1 MEEKTVTCDGD
12 SQQQEDK
19 QKISSTYNNG
29 SDGNHPSAV
38 ECLRL
43 KNNLMEILEEL
54 KMRRIND
61 KENEERIKKADQEKY
76 DLSRKCEAETQKL
89 NESKEQFQKQIQDA
103 DRKCRER
110 LSQTEEQLK
119 QQKVFKDCTEKE
131 INGLKDEIRNLE
143 VVKYTLEKDLKE
155 QERKLQLHVQSS
167 EQHLNQLTETEHRF
181 KALQLQCKQLS
192 EAQAQLEDSVQHAVR
207 HNQALL
213 YINEHQKCILNEEKH
228 HVSSLQSQL
237 LEVKSH
243 LQKKPDETSL
253 QQYQMEIASLN
264 QKIERLKAEK
274 EGSSKEINEC
284 AAKYEKVSQLLQNT
298 HKLLEHQIE
307 IAEIHKKNASQQ
319 KTLIQQQ
326 QGELAEVK
334 GELEEVKDKALLL
347 RDQHKEEAEEWR
359 KKTSQLQN
367 ELSEIKEDLE
377 EQKKRCAD
385 LEDLNTTWSNQ
396 NIQLTEQL
404 QFTKEQL
411 NKPRQDQILQTE
423 LCLMKMVENESQ
435 VEVIS
440 TDSSV
445 QTMSVPQRTNSTQ
458 TPAPELTVSK
468 TQTNNPAL
476 ANSSSQTERVEI
488 QSVSVQAEI
497 IKYNSKERLF
507 CQSLS
512 SANRSCKSVG
522 QQPPVEV
529 KTLCSQ
535 SNAVTLSDSQ
545 TLQISVSQS
554 DSQLSAVTSQSMQTE
569 PDQLQNPNCQHTSE
583 YIDLAKTEDVNQRET
598 AQQLPENGTL
608 GENQENITNRS
619 QVIQSYAIRRQSFQL
634 LENTTSD
641 EDKSIDQVTPV
652 FKGVVDD
659 KTSLICDKSMS
670 TETLKHHS
678 EMETD
683 NLTKELL
690 QNQVTHTETSEASTV
705 KIDVH
710 PTPSLATPI
719 DRDQVSCDGL
729 VVSRQDANDPAIDS
743 TVPNDP
749 DKSCVS
755 PRSPGGS
762 RLKLS
767 LSRPKTLLT
776 TPYLKSKEEDDVGR
790 EACKLSGKQTSSTM
804 EQLDILLNSPMSD
817 NQKDETG
824 HQSLNYL

>member
-1 MEEKTVTCDGD
+1 MVD
-12 SQQQEDK
+12 S
-19 QKISSTYNNG
+19 
-29 SDGNHPSAV
+29 
-38 ECLRL
+38 
-43 KNNLMEILEEL
+43 
-54 KMRRIND
+54 
-61 KENEERIKKADQEKY
+61 
-76 DLSRKCEAETQKL
+76 
-89 NESKEQFQKQIQDA
+89 
-103 DRKCRER
+103 
-110 LSQTEEQLK
+110 
-119 QQKVFKDCTEKE
+119 
-131 INGLKDEIRNLE
+131 
-143 VVKYTLEKDLKE
+143 
-155 QERKLQLHVQSS
+155 
-167 EQHLNQLTETEHRF
+167 
-181 KALQLQCKQLS
+181 
-192 EAQAQLEDSVQHAVR
+192 
-207 HNQALL
+207 
-213 YINEHQKCILNEEKH
+213 
-228 HVSSLQSQL
+228 
-237 LEVKSH
+237 
-243 LQKKPDETSL
+243 
-253 QQYQMEIASLN
+253 
-264 QKIERLKAEK
+264 
-274 EGSSKEINEC
+274 
-284 AAKYEKVSQLLQNT
+284 
-298 HKLLEHQIE
+298 
-307 IAEIHKKNASQQ
+307 
-319 KTLIQQQ
+319 
-326 QGELAEVK
+326 
-334 GELEEVKDKALLL
+334 
-347 RDQHKEEAEEWR
+347 
-359 KKTSQLQN
+359 
-367 ELSEIKEDLE
+367 
-377 EQKKRCAD
+377 
-385 LEDLNTTWSNQ
+385 
-396 NIQLTEQL
+396 
-404 QFTKEQL
+404 
-411 NKPRQDQILQTE
+411 
-423 LCLMKMVENESQ
+423 ESQ

-522 QQPPVEV
+522 QQSPVEV

-545 TLQISVSQS
+545 TLQSSVSQS
-554 DSQLSAVTSQSMQTE
+554 DSQLSAVSSQSMQTE

-608 GENQENITNRS
+608 GENQKNITNRS
-619 QVIQSYAIRRQSFQL
+619 QVIQSNAIKRQSFQL

-652 FKGVVDD
+652 SKGVVDD
-659 KTSLICDKSMS
+659 KTSSICDKSMS
-670 TETLKHHS
+670 TETFKHHS

-776 TPYLKSKEEDDVGR
+776 TPSLKSKQEDAVGS
-790 EACKLSGKQTSSTM
+790 EACKMYVVSVLRFVNKSIFGCITS
-804 EQLDILLNSPMSD
+804 ILLLKKLS
-817 NQKDETG
+817 
-824 HQSLNYL
+824 

>member
-1 MEEKTVTCDGD
+1 MV
-12 SQQQEDK
+12 
-19 QKISSTYNNG
+19 
-29 SDGNHPSAV
+29 
-38 ECLRL
+38 
-43 KNNLMEILEEL
+43 
-54 KMRRIND
+54 
-61 KENEERIKKADQEKY
+61 
-76 DLSRKCEAETQKL
+76 
-89 NESKEQFQKQIQDA
+89 
-103 DRKCRER
+103 
-110 LSQTEEQLK
+110 
-119 QQKVFKDCTEKE
+119 DC
-131 INGLKDEIRNLE
+131 
-143 VVKYTLEKDLKE
+143 
-155 QERKLQLHVQSS
+155 
-167 EQHLNQLTETEHRF
+167 
-181 KALQLQCKQLS
+181 
-192 EAQAQLEDSVQHAVR
+192 
-207 HNQALL
+207 
-213 YINEHQKCILNEEKH
+213 
-228 HVSSLQSQL
+228 
-237 LEVKSH
+237 
-243 LQKKPDETSL
+243 
-253 QQYQMEIASLN
+253 
-264 QKIERLKAEK
+264 
-274 EGSSKEINEC
+274 
-284 AAKYEKVSQLLQNT
+284 
-298 HKLLEHQIE
+298 
-307 IAEIHKKNASQQ
+307 
-319 KTLIQQQ
+319 
-326 QGELAEVK
+326 
-334 GELEEVKDKALLL
+334 
-347 RDQHKEEAEEWR
+347 
-359 KKTSQLQN
+359 
-367 ELSEIKEDLE
+367 
-377 EQKKRCAD
+377 
-385 LEDLNTTWSNQ
+385 
-396 NIQLTEQL
+396 
-404 QFTKEQL
+404 
-411 NKPRQDQILQTE
+411 
-423 LCLMKMVENESQ
+423 ESQ

-522 QQPPVEV
+522 QQSSVEV
-529 KTLCSQ
+529 HALCSQ

-545 TLQISVSQS
+545 TLQSSVSQS

-619 QVIQSYAIRRQSFQL
+619 QVIQSNAIRRQSFQL

-652 FKGVVDD
+652 SKGVVDD

-670 TETLKHHS
+670 TETFKHHS
-678 EMETD
+678 VMETD

-690 QNQVTHTETSEASTV
+690 QNQVIHIETSEARV
-705 KIDVH
+705 QIDVH
-710 PTPSLATPI
+710 PTPSLATPT

-776 TPYLKSKEEDDVGR
+776 TPYLKCKEEDAVGR
-790 EACKLSGKQTSSTM
+790 EACKLYVVSVLRFVNKSIFGCITS
-804 EQLDILLNSPMSD
+804 ILLIKNLSKFLLFLEELCLQY
-817 NQKDETG
+817 N
-824 HQSLNYL
+824 HIN

>member
-1 MEEKTVTCDGD
+1 
-12 SQQQEDK
+12 
-19 QKISSTYNNG
+19 
-29 SDGNHPSAV
+29 
-38 ECLRL
+38 
-43 KNNLMEILEEL
+43 
-54 KMRRIND
+54 
-61 KENEERIKKADQEKY
+61 
-76 DLSRKCEAETQKL
+76 
-89 NESKEQFQKQIQDA
+89 
-103 DRKCRER
+103 
-110 LSQTEEQLK
+110 
-119 QQKVFKDCTEKE
+119 
-131 INGLKDEIRNLE
+131 
-143 VVKYTLEKDLKE
+143 
-155 QERKLQLHVQSS
+155 
-167 EQHLNQLTETEHRF
+167 
-181 KALQLQCKQLS
+181 
-192 EAQAQLEDSVQHAVR
+192 
-207 HNQALL
+207 
-213 YINEHQKCILNEEKH
+213 
-228 HVSSLQSQL
+228 
-237 LEVKSH
+237 
-243 LQKKPDETSL
+243 
-253 QQYQMEIASLN
+253 
-264 QKIERLKAEK
+264 
-274 EGSSKEINEC
+274 
-284 AAKYEKVSQLLQNT
+284 
-298 HKLLEHQIE
+298 
-307 IAEIHKKNASQQ
+307 
-319 KTLIQQQ
+319 
-326 QGELAEVK
+326 
-334 GELEEVKDKALLL
+334 
-347 RDQHKEEAEEWR
+347 
-359 KKTSQLQN
+359 
-367 ELSEIKEDLE
+367 
-377 EQKKRCAD
+377 
-385 LEDLNTTWSNQ
+385 
-396 NIQLTEQL
+396 
-404 QFTKEQL
+404 
-411 NKPRQDQILQTE
+411 
-423 LCLMKMVENESQ
+423 MKMVESESQ

-445 QTMSVPQRTNSTQ
+445 QTISVPQRTNSTQ

-522 QQPPVEV
+522 QQSPVEV

-545 TLQISVSQS
+545 TLQSSVSQS

-619 QVIQSYAIRRQSFQL
+619 QVIQSNAIRRQSFQH

-652 FKGVVDD
+652 SKGVVD
-659 KTSLICDKSMS
+659 KISLICDKSMS
-670 TETLKHHS
+670 TKTLKHHS
-678 EMETD
+678 VMETD
-683 NLTKELL
+683 NRTKELL
-690 QNQVTHTETSEASTV
+690 QNQVTGTETSEASTV
-705 KIDVH
+705 QIDVH

-776 TPYLKSKEEDDVGR
+776 TPSLKRKEEDAVGS
-790 EACKLSGKQTSSTM
+790 EACKMYVVSVLRFVNKS
-804 EQLDILLNSPMSD
+804 ILLVHN
-817 NQKDETG
+817 
-824 HQSLNYL
+824 